1 MKKNINVT
9 SKKLMYYIVVFF
21 IILLIHQLFHFMN
34 DDITYFSKVLN
45 EYTIQSFVNERY
57 NTWTSRII
65 IEVVLIN
72 ITRNIYVWRILNSL
86 VITLLIYTINKI
98 FYNSNQKKY
107 IYISSLIFFLY
118 PYYQMSEAGFAATT
132 LNYLWPLTFLLYAFI
147 PFQNIYKEETIN
159 KKLLPT
165 YIIAFLFACNQ
176 EQATCVGLFTSIVF
190 LIYCI
195 KSKKNKK
202 SMKYPLT
209 LLLIS
214 IFSLFMILA
223 CPGNAIR
230 RIAEINNCYPDYINA
245 NIYDKIFLGV
255 VSTCSILISNF
266 LIIFLL
272 SALIFIITFFK
283 GNFKK
288 TTKISS
294 AIQFIIILLI
304 SIYRVYTVFKCKSIL
319 DAYKY
324 GIFYYHTEI
333 GHILTFSMKNIF
345 ILIVCVGMALN
356 YCYLIYNLLKEK
368 SYFPI
373 VTLLVGCGT
382 RVIMGF
388 SPTIFASGNRTM
400 IFMYFSLLFV
410 ILTLWK
416 NYEKF
421 FSTKQKRII
430 EFVIIT
436 FIIANYIL
444 TIKAIPLI
452 ENL

>member
-1 MKKNINVT
+1 MKKKINT
-9 SKKLMYYIVVFF
+9 TRKKLLYYFVVFF
-21 IILLIHQLFHFMN
+21 IILIIHQLFHFMN
-34 DDITYFSKVLN
+34 DDITYFSKILN
-45 EYTIQSFVNERY
+45 EYNITDFVSQRY

-98 FYNSNQKKY
+98 FYNSNQTKY

-132 LNYLWPLTFLLYAFI
+132 LNYLWPLTFLLYALI
-147 PFQNIYKEETIN
+147 PFQNIYKEEAIN

-176 EQATCVGLFTSIVF
+176 EQATCVGIFTSIVF

-195 KSKKNKK
+195 KNKK
-202 SMKYPLT
+202 SIKYPLI

-214 IFSLFMILA
+214 IGSLFVILT
-223 CPGNAIR
+223 CPGNTIR
-230 RIAEINNCYPDYINA
+230 KIAEIKNCYPDYINA
-245 NIYDKIFLGV
+245 NILDKIFLGI

-272 SALIFIITFFK
+272 SSLIFVITFFK

-294 AIQFIIILLI
+294 AIQFIIISLI
-304 SIYRVYTVFKCKSIL
+304 SIYIIYTVFTCNSIL

-324 GIFYYHTEI
+324 GIFYYHTQI
-333 GHILTFSMKNIF
+333 GHVLTFSMKNIF
-345 ILIVCVGMALN
+345 ILSLCIGMALN

-373 VTLLVGCGT
+373 VTLLVGCAT
-382 RVIMGF
+382 RVMMGF

-410 ILTLWK
+410 ILSIWK

-421 FSTKQKRII
+421 FTAKQKRII
-430 EFVIIT
+430 QCIIII
-436 FIIANYIL
+436 FIVANYLL